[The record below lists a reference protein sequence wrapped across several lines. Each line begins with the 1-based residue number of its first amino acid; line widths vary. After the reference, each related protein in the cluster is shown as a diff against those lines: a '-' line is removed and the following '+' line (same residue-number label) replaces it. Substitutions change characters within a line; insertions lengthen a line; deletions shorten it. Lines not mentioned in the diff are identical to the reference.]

1 MSVRK
6 HYSLFL
12 AGLLFFSCF
21 THRSLAQKIVW
32 ARQIGAQNASAKV
45 LALEADGESG
55 AKISLRSDK
64 TLNSAKTV
72 LFFRDENE
80 VRTFRIAPGGSLEE
94 SSIAAI
100 PSDSGHHSRILH
112 TKSRNG
118 NSYLAYARSSA
129 MVLPLNPEWNLAYM
143 DGNNNR
149 LWDISLPKTVNPH
162 HILLLAD
169 GNCLVAGMEQV
180 EGKMKEIWFGV
191 FDYKGK
197 EIFFRKLGGKSD
209 DEALSASQ
217 DSKGRLFITGYCS
230 PDSTF
235 LGNTR
240 DLSGADKDG
249 FIACFDAAGNEKF
262 FYRQRGQGLCRT
274 EKIVCLP
281 DGHLLFA
288 SSLSGKDWK
297 LPPFGF
303 PRIGKE
309 DIVIGLI
316 DPATGK
322 EKENPIRIF
331 PNPAREVVYFGLQGP
346 GISGKAKARLHKK
359 DGAVL
364 QEIDIRAEP
373 GLSYRFNVA
382 NTSPG
387 AYFISIKSGKKEL
400 TERVVIE

>member
-1 MSVRK
+1 MSARA
-6 HYSLFL
+6 HYLFLL
-12 AGLLFFSCF
+12 AGLFSLSCIPDQV
-21 THRSLAQKIVW
+21 LAQKIIW
-32 ARQIGAQNASAKV
+32 ARQIGAKNASAKV
-45 LALEADGESG
+45 VALEADGETG
-55 AKISLRSDK
+55 VIIGIRSDK
-64 TLNSAKTV
+64 NLTSGKSALSFTQ
-72 LFFRDENE
+72 ENE
-80 VRTFRIAPGGSLEE
+80 VRTFRIASEGGLEE
-94 SSIAAI
+94 SSIAVT
-100 PSDSGHHSRILH
+100 PSDSSHLSRILH

-129 MVLPLNPEWNLAYM
+129 MVLPLNSEWNLAYL

-149 LWDISLPKTVNPH
+149 LWDISLPKSVNPH
-162 HILLLAD
+162 QIQLLAD

-217 DSKGRLFITGYCS
+217 DSKGRLFIAGYCS

-281 DGHLLFA
+281 DGQLMFA

-331 PNPAREVVYFGLQGP
+331 PNPAREVVYFGMQGP

-364 QEIDIRAEP
+364 QELEILAEP

-387 AYFISIKSGKKEL
+387 AYFISIRSGKKEL
-400 TERVVIE
+400 TERVLIE

>member
-21 THRSLAQKIVW
+21 TLRCLAQKTLW
-32 ARQIGAQNASAKV
+32 AKQIGAQNASAKV
-45 LALEADGESG
+45 FALEADGETGSIIG
-55 AKISLRSDK
+55 IRSDK
-64 TLNSAKTV
+64 NLNSAKAV

-80 VRTFRIAPGGSLEE
+80 VRTFRIAPDGSLEA

-100 PSDSGHHSRILH
+100 PSDSSHLSRILH

-129 MVLPLNPEWNLAYM
+129 MVLPLNPDWNLAYM

-162 HILLLAD
+162 QILLLTD

-197 EIFFRKLGGKSD
+197 EIFSRKLGGKSD
-209 DEALSASQ
+209 DEALSAGQ
-217 DSKGRLFITGYCS
+217 DSKGRLFIAGYCS

-235 LGNTR
+235 LGNAR

-249 FIACFDAAGNEKF
+249 FIACFDGAGNEKF

-274 EKIVCLP
+274 EKIICLP

-331 PNPAREVVYFGLQGP
+331 PNPAREVVYFGLQSP

-359 DGAVL
+359 DGTVL
-364 QEIDIRAEP
+364 QELDIRAEP

-387 AYFISIKSGKKEL
+387 AYFISIRSGKKEL